1 MINKESLKKKKKWLI
16 VFGIILVSGISFF
29 IYRNNV
35 KNDEANQEIKT
46 EKVVRGDINVV
57 VTGSGQIY
65 ATNQVDLKPQVAG
78 DGLDIASIH
87 IENNQEVK
95 KNDLIAVLDTTD
107 AQEKVRDAQLNL
119 ESAEIQYDAIK
130 DDYDDDK
137 ADSDDK
143 KKQKI
148 AIQQKENALADA
160 QKDLSD
166 YYIRAPFD
174 GIVTGLDVAAGDSIS
189 RTETLASV
197 ITKELQAEISLN
209 EVDAAKVK
217 VGNKVNLT
225 FDALGETITE
235 GEVSKVDTIGRV
247 ESGVVTYDVEIS
259 FDSNKIEYLKSG
271 MSVGAEIKIESAEN
285 VLIISSSV
293 VKERKDG
300 KKIVAIFSGDDGEQK
315 GEMREVEVGISD
327 DIYTEIRSGLEEGEI
342 IILGGSVSK
351 RPSDDSDNNKA
362 NSVLPTMG
370 GGGMRGMR

>member
-351 RPSDDSDNNKA
+351 RPSDDSDDNKA